1 MNEKVY
7 KLIPKDRYI
16 TRKELI
22 DILGISDRQLRREIA
37 KIRLEHVIISLSSV
51 KGYRR
56 AKSTQEMTE
65 NELKEEYKIMKHA
78 INENN
83 SRIKKIKKT
92 MRKQIAYLKK
102 IEEKMR
108 EE

>member
-7 KLIPKDRYI
+7 ELIPKDRYI
-16 TRKELI
+16 TRKELV

-83 SRIKKIKKT
+83 SRIKKIK
-92 MRKQIAYLKK
+92 
-102 IEEKMR
+102 
-108 EE
+108 